1 MGEHKVNTATEE
13 VNIGKNRKKKKLK
26 TLNTY
31 SFKTSLLES
40 STWIF
45 LVLYLSPFYLIVIN
59 SFKTRREIFRDT
71 TSLPEKFEATNYL
84 QAIDKMNIGS
94 AFLNSG
100 IIIVCSVGLIV
111 LFSSMAAWVLA
122 RDKSRKSKILFY
134 VFVAAT
140 IVPFQAVML
149 PLVKVMGKLNMEA
162 INFNMLGTRYG
173 LIFMY
178 IGFGSSLSIF
188 LYHGFI
194 KSIPKDI
201 EEAAIIDGCTKFQVY
216 RKIIFPLL
224 KPITVTV
231 TVLNGIWI
239 WNDFLLPFLTVNG
252 KINTIPLAMN
262 TFFGSFSKQWE
273 LAMAGIVLSIIPMII
288 FYFCVQKYI
297 IKGITQGSVK

>member
-1 MGEHKVNTATEE
+1 MGEYKINNVIE
-13 VNIGKNRKKKKLK
+13 VDKKSKKKKKLK
-26 TLNTY
+26 TLTSYN
-31 SFKTSLLES
+31 FKTGILEAC
-40 STWIF
+40 TWIF
-45 LVLYLSPFYLIVIN
+45 LILYLTPFYLIAIN
-59 SFKTRREIFRDT
+59 SLKTRREIFKNT
-71 TSLPEKFEATNYL
+71 TGFPEALEGQNYL

-94 AFLNSG
+94 AFFNSV

-111 LFSSMAAWVLA
+111 FFSSMAAWVLA
-122 RDKSRKSKILFY
+122 RDKSKKSKIIFY
-134 VFVAAT
+134 TFVAAT
-140 IVPFQAVML
+140 IIPFQSVML
-149 PLVKVMGKLNMEA
+149 PLIKLMGKMNIEA

-178 IGFGSSLSIF
+178 IGFGSSMSIF

-239 WNDFLLPFLTVNG
+239 WNDFLLPFLTING

-262 TFFGSFSKQWE
+262 NFFGAFSKQWE

-288 FYFCVQKYI
+288 FYFFVQKYI